1 MNKLLLR
8 SYYLGLW
15 EFYLFAHATFTSAL
29 VQIILMQKHVYL
41 LYDLNVIAIFQVSKL
56 QIG

>member
-1 MNKLLLR
+1 MSKLLLR

-56 QIG
+56 K

>member
-1 MNKLLLR
+1 MSKFLLR

-29 VQIILMQKHVYL
+29 VQITLMQKHIHVF
-41 LYDLNVIAIFQVSKL
+41 VI
-56 QIG
+56 